1 MKTISL
7 ALMAVIAATALAG
20 TASAKPV
27 KKAWSPFVTYSDP
40 YTGEDMTVYRRNYY
54 VPSNDFEGGN
64 FPGNYAL
71 KRSVGQ
77 CLIDLG
83 YGRHEPCR

>member
-7 ALMAVIAATALAG
+7 ALAALIATTAMVQ
-20 TASAKPV
+20 TASARQVQKRF
-27 KKAWSPFVTYSDP
+27 SPFVTYTDP
-40 YTGEDMTVYRRNYY
+40 YTGEDMTVYRRNYL

-71 KRSVGQ
+71 RRAEGQ
-77 CLIDLG
+77 CVTDLG
-83 YGRHEPCR
+83 YGRWQRC